1 MGPADPPVLNFPVR
15 MGFRNAFGWDGRV
28 GPLDRTWPW
37 ESMTPQQI
45 QEKIAT
51 LGPWFHEFDLGEGL
65 RTKSEL
71 PLQVREIFE
80 TRLAMTSGV
89 VKSHFGDRLGEIQC
103 IDVGCHEGF
112 YSMAMAS
119 LGVPRIVG
127 VDVRERNLAKARFVA
142 AAKGCSAIEFQAGN
156 CEDLSVDKVGRFEL
170 SLFLGILYHLEN
182 PMRCLRNIAA
192 LTKELCVVET
202 QVVDEVVG
210 TTEWGSREWTRPYH
224 GVLALID
231 ESDEFLAD
239 NSETGAS
246 PVAACPSP
254 AALLFML
261 KQAGFARV
269 ELIEPPPGAY
279 EQHRRGKRVVCA
291 AYK

>member
-1 MGPADPPVLNFPVR
+1 
-15 MGFRNAFGWDGRV
+15 MGFRNAFGWGGRL
-28 GPLDRTWPW
+28 GRYDRIRPL

-45 QEKIAT
+45 QEQIAV
-51 LGPWFHEFDLGEGL
+51 LGPWFYEFDLGEGL
-65 RTKSEL
+65 RTNSEL
-71 PLQVREIFE
+71 PSEVRAIFE
-80 TRLAMTSGV
+80 TRLGMVSGL
-89 VKSHFGDRLGEIQC
+89 VKSHFGDRLSEIQC

-119 LGVPRIVG
+119 LGVPRVVG
-127 VDVRERNLAKARFVA
+127 VDLRESNLAKARFVA

-156 CEDLSVDKVGRFEL
+156 CEELSVDKLGRFEL
-170 SLFLGILYHLEN
+170 SLFLGILYHLES

-192 LTKELCVVET
+192 LTKELCVIET

-210 TTEWGSREWTRPYH
+210 TTEWGSREWTRPYR

-231 ESDEFLAD
+231 ESDEFSAA
-239 NSETGAS
+239 NTETGAS
-246 PVAACPSP
+246 PVATCPSP
-254 AALLFML
+254 AALIFML
-261 KQAGFARV
+261 QQAGFARV
-269 ELIEPPPGAY
+269 ELIAPPPDAY

>member
-1 MGPADPPVLNFPVR
+1 
-15 MGFRNAFGWDGRV
+15 MGFHPDCNPSRAASMLLS
-28 GPLDRTWPW
+28 P
-37 ESMTPQQI
+37 SMTPQQI
-45 QEKIAT
+45 QEQIAV
-51 LGPWFHEFDLGEGL
+51 LGPWFYEFDLGEGL

-71 PLQVREIFE
+71 PPEVRAIFE
-80 TRLAMTSGV
+80 TRLTMVSGV
-89 VKSHFGDRLGEIQC
+89 VQGHFGDRLADIQC

-112 YSMAMAS
+112 YSMAMAA
-119 LGVPRIVG
+119 LGVPRVVG
-127 VDVRERNLAKARFVA
+127 IDVRDNNLAKARFVA
-142 AAKGCSAIEFQAGN
+142 AAKGYAGIEFQAGN
-156 CEDLSVDKVGRFEL
+156 CEELSADKFGQFEL

-192 LTKELCVVET
+192 LTKELCVIET
-202 QVVDEVVG
+202 QVVDEIVG
-210 TTEWGSREWTRPYH
+210 ATEWGSRGWTRPYR

-239 NSETGAS
+239 NTETGAS

-254 AALLFML
+254 AALIFML
-261 KQAGFARV
+261 QQAGFARA
-269 ELIEPPPGAY
+269 ELIEPPPKAY

>member
-1 MGPADPPVLNFPVR
+1 MSLSR
-15 MGFRNAFGWDGRV
+15 
-28 GPLDRTWPW
+28 
-37 ESMTPQQI
+37 SMTPQQI
-45 QEKIAT
+45 QEQIAV
-51 LGPWFHEFDLGEGL
+51 LGPWFYEFDLGDGL
-65 RTKSEL
+65 RTNSEL
-71 PLQVREIFE
+71 PPEVRAIFE
-80 TRLAMTSGV
+80 TRLAMVNGV
-89 VKSHFGDRLGEIQC
+89 VKSHFGDRLSEIQC

-112 YSMAMAS
+112 YSMAMAA
-119 LGVPRIVG
+119 LGVPRVVG
-127 VDVRERNLAKARFVA
+127 VDVRDNNLAKARFVV
-142 AAKGCSAIEFQAGN
+142 AAKGCSAIEFQTGN
-156 CEDLSVDKVGRFEL
+156 CEELSADKLGRFEL

-192 LTKELCVVET
+192 LTKELCVIET

-210 TTEWGSREWTRPYH
+210 TTEWGSREWTRSYR

-239 NSETGAS
+239 NTETGAS
-246 PVAACPSP
+246 PVATCPSP
-254 AALLFML
+254 AALIFML

-269 ELIEPPPGAY
+269 ELIEPPPNAY

>member
-1 MGPADPPVLNFPVR
+1 MSLSP
-15 MGFRNAFGWDGRV
+15 
-28 GPLDRTWPW
+28 
-37 ESMTPQQI
+37 SMTPQQI
-45 QEKIAT
+45 QEQIAA
-51 LGPWFHEFDLGEGL
+51 LGPWFYEFDLGDGL
-65 RTKSEL
+65 RTNSQL
-71 PLQVREIFE
+71 PPQVRAIFE
-80 TRLAMTSGV
+80 TRLAMVNRV
-89 VKSHFGDRLGEIQC
+89 VKSHFGERLSEIQC

-112 YSMAMAS
+112 YSMAMAA
-119 LGVPRIVG
+119 LGVPRVVG
-127 VDVRERNLAKARFVA
+127 VDVRDNNLAKARFVA
-142 AAKGCSAIEFQAGN
+142 AAKGHSGIEFQAGN
-156 CEDLSVDKVGRFEL
+156 CEEISADKLGCFDL

-182 PMRCLRNIAA
+182 PMRCLRNISA
-192 LTKELCVVET
+192 LTDELCLIET

-210 TTEWGSREWTRPYH
+210 STEWGSREWTRPYR

-239 NSETGAS
+239 NTETGAS

-254 AALLFML
+254 AALIFML

-269 ELIEPPPGAY
+269 ELIEPPPNAY